1 MKIELLLEGVLDL
14 YNENKIYYRFMYKC
28 IYFIVIYLV
37 LLEVVD

>member
-1 MKIELLLEGVLDL
+1 MEIELLVEGVLDL
-14 YNENKIYYRFMYKC
+14 YNGNKIYYIFMYKC